1 MALTEKL
8 TNIAVAIREKTGT
21 EDKLTLE
28 QMATAI
34 AGIETGGGSGGE
46 DGVPET
52 VTFTGNQLSGTFKDN
67 KWRWFIEN
75 YGDRI
80 RTSGI
85 TYADK
90 MFENC
95 NNYLTAVPF
104 EINTTNAGC
113 NFNGAFYQCYNLETL
128 PPLLNISSVSDM
140 FVSCRRLRH
149 LPTMTCKTGGV
160 TGYGVFIQNYSLRS
174 IPETFLKD
182 MYNASASYAT
192 ACPIYNTFS
201 KCYVLDEIRGLNP
214 KIAGFTGNVFNRIGG
229 YDGFQR
235 LKEFI
240 FATNDDGTPYII
252 KMSGAILDL
261 SNVGVLKVYDTA
273 ITSDYNSG
281 ITADKKVT
289 DAESYQR
296 LKNDPDWYT
305 GDKRF
310 SRYNLLSAINT
321 INSLPDTTDYLATKG
336 GTNTIKFNYN
346 EGEQTD
352 GGRIGDMTEE
362 QIAVA
367 TAKGWTV
374 TITQQ

>member
-80 RTSGI
+80 RTNGI

-95 NNYLTAVPF
+95 SSYLKAVPF

-113 NFNGAFYQCYNLETL
+113 NFSNAFYGCHVLETI
-128 PPLLNISSVSDM
+128 PPLAHVSTVGQM
-140 FVSCRRLRH
+140 FYGCRRLRE
-149 LPTMTCKTGGV
+149 LPEITCKTGGV
-160 TGYGVFIQNYSLRS
+160 TGYEVFKECYSLRT
-174 IPETFLKD
+174 IPEEFLKG
-182 MYNASASYAT
+182 MYNASATYNT
-192 ACPIYNTFS
+192 ACPIYNSFS
-201 KCYVLDEIRGLNP
+201 GLYALDEIRGLNP
-214 KIAGFTGNVFNRIGG
+214 KVSAIKVNVCASIGG
-229 YDGFQR
+229 LYGFQR

-240 FATNDDGTPYII
+240 FATQDDGTPYTV
-252 KMSGAILDL
+252 KLSGQILDL
-261 SNVGVLKVYDTA
+261 TNVGVLKIYDSALT
-273 ITSDYNSG
+273 TDYNSG

-289 DAESYQR
+289 NDTEYAS
-296 LKNDPDWYT
+296 LKNDPDWFSGNKMY
-305 GDKRF
+305 
-310 SRYNLLSAINT
+310 SRYNLQSAINT
-321 INSLPDTTDYLATKG
+321 INSLPDTTEYLATTS
-336 GTNTIKFNYN
+336 GTNTIKFNYY
-346 EGEQTD
+346 EGANTD
-352 GGRIGDMTEE
+352 GGKIGNMTEE
-362 QIAVA
+362 QIAIA

-374 TITQQ
+374 SITQQ